1 MKKRI
6 NAKQLKNM
14 LTLKDYENILDS
26 LNAEWKSKSNN
37 QWILY
42 TGCHN
47 LDWLAGSPKLYFY
60 TETKFFTCYTGCN
73 ESFDI
78 YSLIEKRWELE
89 HREFTFYDI
98 LIYVGGIC
106 DISIDDLEFTPPPQK
121 TWQEVLSKYTNKKK
135 GIIDIKVYDKWILKF
150 LEPIYHQS
158 FIDDGIS
165 IETMEKFNVEYYKY
179 GQQITIPVYTQTG
192 ELAGIH
198 ARNMCPA
205 LVEMGYKYI
214 PLTLD
219 SGDDFRFKTSHVLFG
234 LNLNKGNIEYTKSIV
249 LTEAP
254 KSVMQLDSILEY
266 NNSVALFGMNLSR
279 IQRDMI
285 LSLGV
290 TDVYIALD
298 KQYEHITLEDDENE
312 PTKDFTQY
320 RQNVLKIADMLR
332 EYCNVYAIYDDI
344 DLLDYKDS
352 PSDKGAEVWNTL
364 YNRKELI

>member
-14 LTLKDYENILDS
+14 LTLKDYETILES
-26 LNAEWKSKSNN
+26 LSAEWQSKSDN
-37 QWILY
+37 QWVLY

-60 TETKFFTCYTGCN
+60 TETRFFTCYTGCN

-89 HREFTFYDI
+89 HREYTFYDI

-106 DISIDDLEFTPPPQK
+106 NIEVDDLEFLPPPQK
-121 TWQEVLSKYTNKKK
+121 TWQEMLSKYTNKKK
-135 GIIDIKVYDKWILKF
+135 GIIDIKTYDKWILKF
-150 LEPIYHQS
+150 LQPIYHQS

-165 IETMEKFNVEYYKY
+165 IDTMEKFNVEYYKY

-198 ARNMCPA
+198 ARNLCP
-205 LVEMGYKYI
+205 EMIDMGYKYI
-214 PLTLD
+214 PLTLSD
-219 SGDDFRFKTSHVLFG
+219 GEDYRFKTSHVLFG
-234 LNLNKGNIEYTKSIV
+234 LNLNKCNIEYTQSII

-254 KSVMQLDSILEY
+254 KSVMQLDGILEH

-279 IQRDMI
+279 TQRDMI

-290 TDVYIALD
+290 KNVYIALD
-298 KQYEHITLEDDENE
+298 KQYKQLVLDDNE
-312 PTKDFTQY
+312 EEWTEEFQQY
-320 RQNVLKIADMLR
+320 QHNVFKIANMLR
-332 EYCNVYAIYDDI
+332 EYCNVYYIYDYEN
-344 DLLDYKDS
+344 LLDYKDS

-364 YNRKELI
+364 YDRKEVI

>member
-78 YSLIEKRWELE
+78 YGLIQKRWELE
-89 HREFTFYDI
+89 GKEFTFYDV
-98 LIYVGGIC
+98 LVYVGNIC
-106 DISIDDLEFTPPPQK
+106 EISIDDIECLPPPQK
-121 TWQEVLSKYTNKKK
+121 TWQELLSKYTNKKK
-135 GIIDIKVYDKWILKF
+135 GIVDIKVYDKWILKF
-150 LEPIYHQS
+150 LEPIYHES
-158 FIDDGIS
+158 FIRDGIS
-165 IETMEKFNVEYYKY
+165 INTMEKFNVGYYKY
-179 GQQITIPVYTQTG
+179 GQQITIPVYTEHG

-198 ARNMCPA
+198 ARNLCPT
-205 LVEMGYKYI
+205 LIEMGYKYI
-214 PLTLD
+214 PLTL
-219 SGDDFRFKTSHVLFG
+219 SNGDDFRFKTSHVLFG
-234 LNLNKGNIEYTKSIV
+234 LNLNKGNIEYTKSII

-254 KSVMQLDSILEY
+254 KSVMQLDTMLEY

-279 IQRDMI
+279 VQRDMI

-290 TDVYIALD
+290 KDVYIALD
-298 KQYEHITLEDDENE
+298 KQYEYIANDDE
-312 PTKDFTQY
+312 PTNDFLRY
-320 RQNVLKIADMLR
+320 RDNVLKIANMLR
-332 EYCNVYAIYDDI
+332 EFCNVYAIYDDI
-344 DLLDYKDS
+344 DILDYKDS
-352 PSDKGAEVWNTL
+352 PSDKGIEVWTKL